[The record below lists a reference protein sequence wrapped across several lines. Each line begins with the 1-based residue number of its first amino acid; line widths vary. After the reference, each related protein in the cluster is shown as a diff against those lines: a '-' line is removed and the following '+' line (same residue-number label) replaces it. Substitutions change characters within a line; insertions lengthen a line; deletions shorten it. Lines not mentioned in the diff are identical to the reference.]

1 MDTQSAKAKEEDK
14 EQAEIYKEF
23 KDLVNMPSSALEKW
37 LKTDESKSVGWDS
50 GDGESVGHKSGEK
63 IIHILEKK
71 KADLSDADYKHMQKV
86 VGYIKRHLAQKPKHN
101 DLEDTNWNY
110 SLKNW
115 GHDYS
120 KK

>member
-1 MDTQSAKAKEEDK
+1 MDKHLNTD
-14 EQAEIYKEF
+14 EQQEIYIEF
-23 KDLVNMPSSALEKW
+23 KELVNMTASSLEKW
-37 LKTDESKSVGWDS
+37 LKTDESKKVGWDS

-63 IIHILEKK
+63 IVSLLHKNKGELQQ
-71 KADLSDADYKHMQKV
+71 ADYLHMQKV
-86 VGYIKRHLAQKPKHN
+86 VGYIKRHSAQKPSGDVAN
-101 DLEDTNWNY
+101 SNWNY

>member
-1 MDTQSAKAKEEDK
+1 MDKHLDETELK
-14 EQAEIYKEF
+14 EIYTEF
-23 KDLVNMPSSALEKW
+23 KDLVNMSAGTLEKW
-37 LKTDESKSVGWDS
+37 LQTKESKKAGWDS

-63 IIHILEKK
+63 IINILHKK
-71 KADLSDADYKHMQKV
+71 KAELSDADYKHMQKV
-86 VGYIKRHLAQKPKHN
+86 VGYIKRHSAQKPAG
-101 DLEDTNWNY
+101 DLSDTNWNY